1 MNKHTAS
8 PASFLWKSVIL
19 GLAMVM
25 NLTLAWRLVWGGQSV
40 SAWRDLKNR
49 QSELMQELEQ
59 LDRQRAVLSRE
70 IRLLQTDSSYV
81 EKVIRQRLNYVR
93 ANEILYLFDS
103 RNLEDSLW
111 TGADDAE
118 DTVTE

>member
-8 PASFLWKSVIL
+8 SASFLWRSVIL
-19 GLAMVM
+19 GLALIM

-49 QSELMQELEQ
+49 QTELMQELEQ